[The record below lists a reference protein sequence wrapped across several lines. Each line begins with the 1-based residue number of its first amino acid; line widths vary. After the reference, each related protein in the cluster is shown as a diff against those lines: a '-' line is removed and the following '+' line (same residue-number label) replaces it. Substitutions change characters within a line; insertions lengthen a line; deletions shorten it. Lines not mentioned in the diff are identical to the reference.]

1 MMTPTLT
8 FNRQRGLSLV
18 ELMVAMV
25 IGLLVVLVLTTT
37 MKVFEG
43 HKRTNLSVNDVD
55 QAGNWAAYALDNWI
69 RSAGSGFSS
78 GDGGAY
84 GCTLAAMKGG
94 SQILPR
100 QNALPAPFASVT
112 SGTANKFVLLPLL
125 ILPGQTTPSV
135 SGQPSDVLLLMAGTS
150 GYGEVA
156 AAFSAVPDTTSSPPQ
171 LNVVSARGFTANDLV
186 LVADVSSTQTG
197 GVCMIEQVASNFAF
211 STTPAGQ
218 ASVLPLNSAG
228 TYYGATI
235 NSTALTSFVDP
246 INDAVFNLGNV
257 ANNNPPIFMVM
268 GVGDNNTLFGYD
280 LLENQNPT
288 SGGAQVPFPLADGVF
303 EMQAR
308 YGVDTN
314 GDNKVDTWVAATDS
328 YAPASLTAGN
338 KSAIAL
344 IKTIKAVRI
353 GLILRTSLQEKDD
366 VQAATS
372 ASVTLFPDLSS
383 SLQYTRSFSGDAKKY
398 RYRTMEMTIPLR
410 NTIMVSSTSS
420 S

>member
-25 IGLLVVLVLTTT
+25 ISLVVVLVLTTT
-37 MKVFEG
+37 MQVFEG
-43 HKRTNLSVNDVD
+43 RKRTNLSVNDID

-84 GCTLAAMKGG
+84 GCTLTAMKGG
-94 SQILPR
+94 AQLLPR
-100 QNALPAPFASVT
+100 LSALPAPFASVT

-156 AAFSAVPDTTSSPPQ
+156 ASFSAAPTTTPPQ
-171 LNVVSARGFTANDLV
+171 LNVLSARGFTANDLV
-186 LVADVSSTQTG
+186 LVADLSSAQSG
-197 GVCMIEQVASNFAF
+197 GVCMLEQVSSGFAF
-211 STTPAGQ
+211 STTTPSA
-218 ASVLPLNSAG
+218 LPLNASG

-235 NSTALTSFVDP
+235 NSTALTSFADTL
-246 INDAVFNLGNV
+246 NDAVFNLGNV
-257 ANNNPPIFMVM
+257 VNNNPPVFMVI
-268 GVGDNNTLFGYD
+268 GVGANNTLFGYD

-288 SGGAQVPFPLADGVF
+288 SAGAQVPFPLADGVF

-314 GDNKVDTWVAATDS
+314 GDNKVDTWVEATGS

-338 KSAIAL
+338 KAALAL

-353 GLILRTSLQEKDD
+353 GLILRTSLPEKDD

-372 ASVTLFPDLSS
+372 DSVTLFADLSA

-398 RYRTMEMTIPLR
+398 RYRTAEMTIPLR
-410 NTIMVSSTSS
+410 NTIMVSSKNSS
-420 S
+420 SS